1 MNNVKLRPNKKN
13 KEKLPKVCFV
23 LVVITVIIIQISN

>member
-1 MNNVKLRPNKKN
+1 MNNVKLRPNKK

-23 LVVITVIIIQISN
+23 LVVISVIIIQISN